1 VSITAR
7 RLSNGRAVYDV
18 RLRDPAGRVYTRTF
32 RTKRDAET
40 YRARE
45 LADRSRGIWLNPLH
59 AATPFCE
66 LARSW
71 LSANPAKRPSAW
83 ARDEVIVRL
92 HLLPELGDRPIAS
105 IAPADVQRLIA
116 AWSARQAP
124 RTVRRQY
131 GVLRA
136 IFRMAVDAD
145 LLLRSPC
152 RGIKLPAAAHVD
164 RHIVT
169 ADELAA
175 LSEALGPDYGPLAY
189 LGAVLGLRWGECAG
203 LRVGRL
209 DFLRS
214 TLSVAEQLSRGPHGA
229 RVGGPPK
236 SQAGRRTL
244 TVPEP
249 LMAMLAELLPRRT
262 LTGTDREVFVFV
274 GPDGGPLEYSN
285 FRRRVW
291 MPACQAAGL
300 PGLVF
305 HDLRRANATGLVAE
319 GVDLKTAQTR
329 LGHSDP
335 RLTLA
340 VYAQATTEAD
350 QLAADRLGVRFMR
363 SARPARESR
372 AMDARWPRPGRESG
386 ASGETPDLRSYQ
398 SGRRDL
404 NPRPQRPE
412 RSPGSFRRC
421 RSGHCSD
428 LNMLVR
434 GTFSVA
440 ASDRP

>member
-1 VSITAR
+1 VSIRAR
-7 RLSNGRAVYDV
+7 KLSTGRVVYDV

-32 RTKRDAET
+32 RTKREAET
-40 YRARE
+40 YQARE
-45 LADRSRGIWLNPLH
+45 VADRSRGVWLNPTH
-59 AATPFCE
+59 ATIPFSE
-66 LARSW
+66 IAGRW
-71 LSANPAKRPSAW
+71 LTANPGKRPSAW
-83 ARDEVIVRL
+83 ARDEVVVRL
-92 HLLPELGDRPIAS
+92 HLLPALSHRPIAS
-105 IAPADVQRLIA
+105 ITPTDVQRLI
-116 AWSARQAP
+116 ARQAP
-124 RTVRRQY
+124 RTVKRQY

-145 LLLRSPC
+145 FLLRTPC
-152 RGIKLPAAAHVD
+152 RGIKLPAAA
-164 RHIVT
+164 
-169 ADELAA
+169 LG
-175 LSEALGPDYGPLAY
+175 EALGPDYAPMPY

-209 DFLRS
+209 DFLRA
-214 TLSVAEQLSRGPHGA
+214 TLSVAEQLSRGPHGT
-229 RVGGPPK
+229 RVSGPPK

-249 LMAMLAELLPRRT
+249 LMAMLAELLARRR
-262 LTGTDREVFVFV
+262 LTGTDGDALVFV

-305 HDLRRANATGLVAE
+305 HDLRRANATGMVAE

-340 VYAQATTEAD
+340 IYAQATTEAD
-350 QLAADRLGVRFMR
+350 QLAADRLGTRFMR
-363 SARPARESR
+363 CPRPSPERR
-372 AMDARWPRPGRESG
+372 AMDARWPGPGRESG
-386 ASGETPDLRSYQ
+386 ATGKWPLTSASSE

-412 RSPGSFRRC
+412 RCALPSCATSR
-421 RSGHCSD
+421 
-428 LNMLVR
+428 
-434 GTFSVA
+434 
-440 ASDRP
+440 